1 MSEHNQLIRQYQK
14 QIAAL
19 QMLIVQA
26 SLGGEAAI
34 SKSNTRSNIEV
45 VKLQTF
51 NGKVSKVS
59 DFLTAC
65 KLFIRLRMRDVAV
78 EEQI

>member
-1 MSEHNQLIRQYQK
+1 MSEHDQLIRQYQK
-14 QIAAL
+14 QIATL
-19 QMLIVQA
+19 QMLIAQA

-34 SKSNTRSNIEV
+34 SKYNTRSNIEV
-45 VKLQTF
+45 AKLQTF
-51 NGKVSKVS
+51 NREVSKVS

-65 KLFIRLRMRDVAV
+65 KLFIILMMRDVAV